1 MSGQRSPYTRGM
13 TELQHNVRIACSRG
27 TIELPRRSRDA
38 LVERI
43 RNELVD
49 DVLDAFE
56 TSGIVKLGAPG
67 ARLVVD
73 VIDKWARAVG
83 APRLPAGVWGLRNAL
98 ADDLD

>member
-1 MSGQRSPYTRGM
+1 M

-27 TIELPRRSRDA
+27 TIELPRRSCDA

-43 RNELVD
+43 RNLEFVNG
-49 DVLDAFE
+49 VLDAFE
-56 TSGIVKLGAPG
+56 TTGIVKLDRPG
-67 ARLVVD
+67 MRLVVE

-98 ADDLD
+98 ADDLSDGPS